1 MVTFVFTVG
10 AARVPVLTDSA
21 WSWKWIE
28 TAIVSHRCWHLAP
41 VGARTTWPAAQRGVL
56 PDAIARRFMFLFTKK
71 LGVWWRAPPPRR
83 LWRARRTLLCPVSH
97 STPHFIKGHQWFYR
111 KKLRFYSPRRYASAV
126 YTVVCL
132 SVCPSVTRRYC
143 TKMAKRK
150 IMQTPRDSCF
160 LTLKI
165 SATFRR
171 RLSQRGRQTEVEWV
185 QIGDFRP
192 ISRYISTRVSA
203 AADRPARP
211 EAQRMLNIPYRIV
224 C

>member
-1 MVTFVFTVG
+1 MPVPRDLPRNAACCPMLSRAVLCFSLRRNSACDGARRRRDGYDVHVARCCVRSRIRPRILSKVISGFIGRNCVFT
-10 AARVPVLTDSA
+10 A
-21 WSWKWIE
+21 
-28 TAIVSHRCWHLAP
+28 
-41 VGARTTWPAAQRGVL
+41 
-56 PDAIARRFMFLFTKK
+56 
-71 LGVWWRAPPPRR
+71 
-83 LWRARRTLLCPVSH
+83 
-97 STPHFIKGHQWFYR
+97 
-111 KKLRFYSPRRYASAV
+111 RRYASAV

-185 QIGDFRP
+185 QIGDF
-192 ISRYISTRVSA
+192 
-203 AADRPARP
+203 
-211 EAQRMLNIPYRIV
+211 
-224 C
+224 